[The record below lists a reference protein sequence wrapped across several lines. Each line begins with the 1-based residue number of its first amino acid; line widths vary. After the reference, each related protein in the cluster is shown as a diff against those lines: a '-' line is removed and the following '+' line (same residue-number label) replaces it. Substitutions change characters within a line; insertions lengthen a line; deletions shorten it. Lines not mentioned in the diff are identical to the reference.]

1 MVPDLENRYRST
13 RTYGRAGRLIWY
25 VSTTRGIVKSASG
38 IHRPPEEA
46 VTMDVMRKLAVITFL
61 SPAILCLLGADGPY
75 QAASAGAPPAEVAP
89 AIAQSLQKDG
99 TKITANGAAY
109 CEIWFRAEKPAGAKT
124 SEENV
129 SLPNIA
135 PGALLGV
142 IRFDG
147 KGADRR
153 GQPIKAGVYTL
164 RYGIMPVN
172 GDHQGAAPQR
182 DFLLMTPAAD
192 DRDPSSTPAFEA
204 LVAMSRKASGTP
216 HPAVLSF
223 WKADSDTPGLS
234 KQGESDWV
242 LQAKLG
248 DTPIAVILVGVAS
261 S

>member
-1 MVPDLENRYRST
+1 
-13 RTYGRAGRLIWY
+13 
-25 VSTTRGIVKSASG
+25 
-38 IHRPPEEA
+38 
-46 VTMDVMRKLAVITFL
+46 MRK
-61 SPAILCLLGADGPY
+61 SPFIGLVSALVVFALDAFGQYTAGP
-75 QAASAGAPPAEVAP
+75 AGAPPAEVAS
-89 AIAQSLQKDG
+89 AISQALQKAG
-99 TKITANGAAY
+99 TKISNNGAAY
-109 CEIWFRAEKPAGAKT
+109 CEIWFRAEKPSGTKS

-129 SLPNIA
+129 TLPQVP

-153 GQPIKAGVYTL
+153 GQTIKAGVYTL

-192 DRDPSSTPAFEA
+192 DQDLNATPAFEA

-223 WKADSDTPGLS
+223 WKSDTDNPGIS
-234 KQGESDWV
+234 KQGDADWV

-248 DTPIAVILVGVAS
+248 DTAIAVILVGVAS